1 MPRLPLFIPQLPEEL
16 TAAWLTEILQQRGYL
31 NLGEVQTCEQT
42 MLGDGEGFVGEIIKV
57 DLGLS
62 QPNEDC
68 PESLVAKMPKLTNR
82 AIGEL
87 LGAYE
92 RENMFYM
99 TYADGL
105 PVAHLSGITVSSI
118 AMRAV
123 RSKREFCVKQT
134 ESPAFCRV

>member
-1 MPRLPLFIPQLPEEL
+1 
-16 TAAWLTEILQQRGYL
+16 
-31 NLGEVQTCEQT
+31 

-68 PESLVAKMPKLTNR
+68 PKSLVAKMPKLTNR

-99 TYADGL
+99 TYADGF

-134 ESPAFCRV
+134 ESPVFCRV